1 MKLNL
6 SGIWIMAIICYGL
19 AIYAFTIKKP
29 KNFWAGHKIT
39 TKKLRNKKAYY
50 ICNGIMWLLLGG
62 YFSVGAYYEYTNNI
76 DMLYIMYH
84 IFMRYILLSM
94 IIYYSIIWYYFKVK

>member
-29 KNFWAGHKIT
+29 INFFFVFKISS
-39 TKKLRNKKAYY
+39 KKLRNIKAYN
-50 ICNGIMWLLLGG
+50 ICNGIMWLFLGG